1 MANFNSIMKR
11 KKNKDA
17 LKKRIESQK
26 KSKYDDERKWSYELD
41 KKGMAS
47 AVLRFL
53 PASGK
58 DIDYEIAKDEN
69 LDIEEI
75 PFWTSK
81 FEHQFKNNGKWFNSV
96 CPTTFGDECPVCS
109 FNSDEISATGLEF
122 NELPDSSDVKRG
134 VRNRARK
141 LKYFANVLV
150 VKDPKNPSNE
160 GKVFVLEY
168 PKTIQGYIEAK
179 LFPEFEDDESVDV
192 SDFLDGQNFKLKV
205 YKNKKGEVQYD
216 RCEWETASAV
226 SEDEKELEAIWN
238 SEFSLN
244 EFTGD
249 AVKPDV
255 TDMEKQLNRVMG
267 TKVADSNVKSTPK
280 DQENIPDKQT
290 GDSGKTDPDP
300 EQTGD
305 QDDDDFMNSLLE

>member
-17 LKKRIESQK
+17 LKKRIDAQK
-26 KSKYDDERKWSYELD
+26 RSKYDDERKWSYELD

-53 PASGK
+53 PVSGK
-58 DIDYEIAKDEN
+58 DIDYEQAKDEN
-69 LDIEEI
+69 IDIEEI

-81 FEHQFKNNGKWFNSV
+81 FEHGFKQNGKWFNSV
-96 CPTTFGDECPVCS
+96 CPTTYGDECPVCTL
-109 FNSDEISATGLEF
+109 NSDAIAATGLEF
-122 NELPDSSDVKRG
+122 TELPDSSDVKRD
-134 VRNRARK
+134 VRKRARK

-150 VKDPKNPSNE
+150 VKDPKNPQNE

-192 SDFLDGQNFKLKV
+192 SDFMDGQNFKLKV
-205 YKNKKGEVQYD
+205 YKNKANEVKYD
-216 RCEWETASAV
+216 RCEWASKSVV
-226 SEDEKELEAIWN
+226 SKDEKELERIWN
-238 SEFSLN
+238 LEFCLN

-249 AVKPDV
+249 KVVPDV
-255 TDMEKQLNRVMG
+255 VEMEKQLNRVMG
-267 TKVADSNVKSTPK
+267 RTVADSKVKEKPK
-280 DQENIPDKQT
+280 DAEKVPTKET
-290 GDSGKTDPDP
+290 GSKP
-300 EQTGD
+300 EVETEEDGNS
-305 QDDDDFMNSLLE
+305 DDDDFMQSLLE

>member
-1 MANFNSIMKR
+1 MANFNSILKR

-17 LKKRIESQK
+17 LKKRIDAQK
-26 KSKYDDERKWSYELD
+26 RSKYDDERKWSYELD
-41 KKGMAS
+41 KKGMAM
-47 AVLRFL
+47 AILRFL

-58 DIDYEIAKDEN
+58 DIDYEQSKDEN
-69 LDIEEI
+69 IDVEEI

-81 FEHQFKNNGKWFNSV
+81 FEHGFKNNGKWFNSV
-96 CPTTFGDECPVCS
+96 CPTTYGDECPVCAL
-109 FNSDEISATGLEF
+109 NSDAIAATGLEF
-122 NELPDSSDVKRG
+122 TELPDSSPVKQG

-150 VKDPKNPSNE
+150 VKDPKNPANE

-192 SDFLDGQNFKLKV
+192 SDFTDGQNFKLKV

-216 RCEWETASAV
+216 HCEWEPV
-226 SEDEKELEAIWN
+226 SIVSKDVKELERIWDL
-238 SEFSLN
+238 EFCLN

-249 AVKPDV
+249 KVKPDV
-255 TDMEKQLNRVMG
+255 EEMEKQLNRVMG
-267 TKVADSNVKSTPK
+267 QAKADSKVKSKPK
-280 DQENIPDKQT
+280 DAEKVPEKESGETEDGDDG
-290 GDSGKTDPDP
+290 GDS
-300 EQTGD
+300 
-305 QDDDDFMNSLLE
+305 DDDDFMNSLLE

>member
-1 MANFNSIMKR
+1 MANFKSIFKR

-26 KSKYDDERKWSYELD
+26 KSKYDDDRLWSYELD
-41 KKGMAS
+41 KKGLAS

-69 LDIEEI
+69 LDTDEI

-81 FEHQFKNNGKWFNSV
+81 FEHQFKQNGKWFNSV
-96 CPTTFGDECPVCS
+96 CPTTFDDECPVCT
-109 FNSDEISATGLEF
+109 FNTDAISETGLEF
-122 NELPDSSDVKRG
+122 DKLPDSSPVKQG
-134 VRNRARK
+134 VRSRARK

-150 VKDPKNPSNE
+150 VKDPKNPHNE
-160 GKVFVLEY
+160 GKVFVLKY

-179 LFPEFEDDESVDV
+179 LFPEYEDDELEDV
-192 SDFLDGQNFKLKV
+192 SDFFEGRNFKLKV
-205 YKNKKGEVQYD
+205 YKNSKGEVQYD
-216 RCEWETASAV
+216 RCEWEAQSVV
-226 SEDEKELEAIWN
+226 SEDEDELKKIWD
-238 SEFSLN
+238 SEYCLN

-255 TDMEKQLNRVMG
+255 AEMEKQLNRVMG
-267 TKVADSNVKSTPK
+267 VKVADDAVKSKPK
-280 DQENIPDKQT
+280 DQENIPAKESGDVGSGVKT
-290 GDSGKTDPDP
+290 EDSGNA
-300 EQTGD
+300 
-305 QDDDDFMNSLLE
+305 DDDDFMNSLLE